1 MAPVV
6 RFAAFKYK
14 PGTTDAQKR
23 QSLEGLLKLY
33 EENARLV
40 NHGPV
45 GGYLLVPRFW
55 GGFDKGFDI
64 VFTLEFKSKEAR
76 DEFIPD
82 AKHVAY
88 KMSIMD
94 IVEDVL
100 VYDFEK
106 GDYGY

>member
-23 QSLEGLLKLY
+23 QALDGLIKLY
-33 EENARLV
+33 EENARMV

-45 GGYLLVPRFW
+45 GGMNNNPE
-55 GGFDKGFDI
+55 GFDKGFDV
-64 VFTLEFKSKEAR
+64 VFTVEFKSKETR

-82 AKHVAY
+82 EKHVAY
-88 KMSIMD
+88 KMSIME
-94 IVEDVL
+94 IVEDVI

-106 GDYGY
+106 GVYGY

>member
-14 PGTTDAQKR
+14 PGTTDEQKR
-23 QSLEGLLKLY
+23 HALEGLIKLY
-33 EENARLV
+33 EENARMV

-45 GGYLLVPRFW
+45 GGRNNNPE
-55 GGFDKGFDI
+55 GFDKGFD
-64 VFTLEFKSKEAR
+64 VLFTVEFKSKEHR

-88 KMSIMD
+88 KMSIRD
-94 IVEDVL
+94 IVEDVII
-100 VYDFEK
+100 YDFEK

>member
-1 MAPVV
+1 MAPVT

-23 QSLEGLLKLY
+23 KSLDDLITLY
-33 EENARLV
+33 ENNAHMV
-40 NHGPV
+40 NYGPR
-45 GGYLLVPRFW
+45 GGRNNNPE
-55 GGFDKGFDI
+55 GFDKGFDV
-64 VFTLEFKSKEAR
+64 VFTVQFKSKETR

-94 IVEDVL
+94 IVEDVI
-100 VYDFEK
+100 VYDYEE